1 MDNPIKNIR
10 VRFAPSPTGFVHV
23 GGLRTALYNYLF
35 AKKQGGTFILRIEDT
50 DRTRYV
56 EGATEN
62 LIAALNWAGLTPD
75 EGPEQGG
82 DFGPYF
88 QSERTE
94 LYIKHAQELVAKGLA
109 YYAFDTPDDIE
120 NMREEAKKAGNPPPK
135 YDASTR
141 RKMKNSLV
149 LPKEDVETL
158 LQNGTPHV
166 IRLLI
171 PEDRSFTFQ
180 DVIRGEV
187 SFHSNQIDDQVLIKS
202 DGFPTY
208 HLANVVDDH
217 YMQISHVIR
226 GEEWLS
232 SVPKHQYLYE
242 CLGWDMPT
250 LAHLPLIFNPDG
262 SKMSKRDIQSLD
274 QLPSGKVD
282 PDVQTYINNGYEKDA
297 IVNYIAFLGWNP
309 GDEREVFTLKEL
321 ESEFTLE
328 RVNKSASIFDLQK
341 LNHLNQQH
349 VLRMDVSA
357 LAAAL
362 KPMMLDMGFDI
373 GSDEYFS
380 SVVALLQTRLHFR
393 KDFVELSSYFFKDPE
408 SYDPQVVKKRWKDD
422 SEKLLL
428 QFSDKISKLEQF
440 DVTSIEACLHE
451 VAEANDAGAGRIIH
465 PIRLAVSGVGA
476 GPGLYDMLFVLGKE
490 TVIKRVKK
498 AIDIIPTL
506 QQ

>member
-1 MDNPIKNIR
+1 MDSSDKNIR

-35 AKKQGGTFILRIEDT
+35 AKKNGGTFVLRIEDT

-82 DFGPYF
+82 DFAPYF
-88 QSERTE
+88 QSQRTN
-94 LYIKHAQELVAKGLA
+94 LYVKYAKELVDKGLA
-109 YYAFDTPDDIE
+109 YYAFDTPEDIDK
-120 NMREEAKKAGNPPPK
+120 MRQEAKQAGNPPPK
-135 YDASTR
+135 YDATVR
-141 RKMKNSLV
+141 VQMKNSLV
-149 LPKEDVETL
+149 LPKAEVDTL

-171 PEDRSFTFQ
+171 PEDRTFTFS

-187 SFHSNQIDDQVLIKS
+187 SFHSSQVDDQVLIKS

-217 YMQISHVIR
+217 LMHISHVIR

-232 SVPKHQYLYE
+232 SVPKHLYLYE
-242 CLGWDMPT
+242 CFGWDMPT

-262 SKMSKRDIQSLD
+262 SKMSKRNIQSLD
-274 QLPSGKVD
+274 ELPSGKVD
-282 PDVQTYINNGYEKDA
+282 PDVQTYIDNGFEKDA
-297 IVNYIAFLGWNP
+297 IINYISFLGWNP
-309 GDEREVFTLKEL
+309 GDDRDVFTLKEL

-349 VLRMDVSA
+349 IFRLDVAS
-357 LAAAL
+357 LAAEL
-362 KPMMLDMGFDI
+362 KPMMHDLGFDT
-373 GSDEYFS
+373 GSDEYFER
-380 SVVALLQTRLHFR
+380 VVALLQTRLHFR
-393 KDFVELSSYFFKDPE
+393 ADFVELSTYFFKEPE
-408 SYDPQVVKKRWKDD
+408 SYDPNVVKKRWKDD

-428 QFSDKISKLEQF
+428 QFIDKMANLKVFDAPTLE
-440 DVTSIEACLHE
+440 SCLKE
-451 VAEANDAGAGRIIH
+451 VAEENEVGNGRIIH
-465 PIRLAVSGVGA
+465 PTRLAVSGVGM
-476 GPGLYDMLFVLGKE
+476 GPGLYEILQVLGKDK
-490 TVIKRVKK
+490 VIERMKK
-498 AIDIIPTL
+498 AIDIIPAHR
-506 QQ
+506 Q

>member
-1 MDNPIKNIR
+1 M
-10 VRFAPSPTGFVHV
+10 

-35 AKKQGGTFILRIEDT
+35 AKKNGGTFILRIEDT

-62 LIAALNWAGLTPD
+62 LLNALTWAGLIPD

-82 DFGPYF
+82 DCGPYF
-88 QSERTE
+88 QSQRTE
-94 LYIKHAQELVAKGLA
+94 LYVKYAKELVDKGLA
-109 YYAFDTPDDIE
+109 YYAFDTPEDIE
-120 NMREEAKKAGNPPPK
+120 NLREEAKKAGNPPPK
-135 YDASTR
+135 YDASIR
-141 RKMKNSLV
+141 GKMKNSLSLSADEV
-149 LPKEDVETL
+149 DAL
-158 LQNGTPHV
+158 LENGTPHV

-171 PEDRSFTFQ
+171 PENRTFTFQ

-187 SFHSNQIDDQVLIKS
+187 SFHSSQVDDQVLIKS

-217 YMQISHVIR
+217 LMQISHVIR

-242 CLGWDMPT
+242 CFGWDMPV

-262 SKMSKRDIQSLD
+262 SKMSKRNIQSLD
-274 QLPSGKVD
+274 ELPSGKVD
-282 PDVQTYINNGYEKDA
+282 PDVQTYIDNGYEKDA

-349 VLRMDVSA
+349 IFRMDVSTLA
-357 LAAAL
+357 LEL
-362 KPMMLDMGFDI
+362 KAMMQNLGYDT
-373 GSDEYFS
+373 GSDEYFQ
-380 SVVALLQTRLHFR
+380 SVVALLQTRLQFR
-393 KDFVELSSYFFKDPE
+393 KDFVELSNYFFKEPE
-408 SYDPQVVKKRWKDD
+408 SYDPKVVKKRWKDD

-428 QFSDKISKLEQF
+428 QFINKISKLVSF
-440 DVTSIEACLHE
+440 DAASIENSLRK
-451 VAEANDAGAGRIIH
+451 VAEDNEAGSGRIIH
-465 PIRLAVSGVGA
+465 PIRLAVSGIGM
-476 GPGLYDMLFVLGKE
+476 GPGLFEMLEVLGKD
-490 TVIKRVKK
+490 TIIKRVKK
-498 AIDIIPTL
+498 AIEIIPAL

>member
-1 MDNPIKNIR
+1 LDDVNKKIR

-35 AKKQGGTFILRIEDT
+35 AKKNGGTFVLRIEDT

-94 LYIKHAQELVAKGLA
+94 LYVQHAKELVDKGLA
-109 YYAFDTPDDIE
+109 YYAFDTPEDID
-120 NMREEAKKAGNPPPK
+120 NMREEAQKAGDPPPK
-135 YDASTR
+135 YDALVR
-141 RKMKNSLV
+141 GKMKNSLA
-149 LPKEDVETL
+149 LPKEKVKSL
-158 LQNGTPHV
+158 LDSGTPHV

-171 PEDRSFTFQ
+171 PEDRTFTFQ

-187 SFHSNQIDDQVLIKS
+187 SFHSRQVDDQVLIKS

-217 YMQISHVIR
+217 LMQISHVIR

-242 CLGWDMPT
+242 CFGWDMPT

-262 SKMSKRDIQSLD
+262 SKMSKRNIQSLD
-274 QLPSGKVD
+274 ELPSGKVD
-282 PDVQTYINNGYEKDA
+282 PDVQTYIDNGFEKDA
-297 IVNYIAFLGWNP
+297 IVNYISFLGWNP

-321 ESEFTLE
+321 ETEFTLE
-328 RVNKSASIFDLQK
+328 RVNKSASIFDLKK

-349 VLRMDVSA
+349 IFRLDVPT
-357 LAAAL
+357 LAAEL
-362 KPMMLDMGFDI
+362 EPMMRELGFDT
-373 GSDEYFS
+373 GSSDYFE

-393 KDFVELSSYFFKDPE
+393 KDFVELSAYFFKDPE
-408 SYDPQVVKKRWKDD
+408 TYDEKVMKKRWKAD

-428 QFSDKISKLEQF
+428 QFIDKISKLETF
-440 DVTSIEACLHE
+440 DEASIESCLRD
-451 VAEANDAGAGRIIH
+451 VAEENEAGSGRIIH
-465 PIRLAVSGVGA
+465 PMRLAVSGVGM
-476 GPGLYDMLFVLGKE
+476 GPGLFEMLKVLGKD

-498 AIDIIPTL
+498 AIDIIPSL